1 MYHYLHICRYLDYKS
16 YLNFKI
22 ASVFLYN
29 NKLKLF
35 EKKNRRNNNLYYT
48 FDELELNLNNEINIE
63 ESKFHIG
70 SFCCNVTLVKKKKL
84 WWNYLVKEKKLPNL
98 EIDWN
103 KWKEQDE
110 SDEEL
115 FDYNIP
121 NNLEELMK

>member
-1 MYHYLHICRYLDYKS
+1 MSLAPKIKWSQDENN
-16 YLNFKI
+16 LNLVIQEPDMKNIDFNFENSKFTFKGE
-22 ASVFLYN
+22 S
-29 NKLKLF
+29 
-35 EKKNRRNNNLYYT
+35 NNNI
-48 FDELELNLNNEINIE
+48 FQIELNLNNEINIG

-70 SFCCNVTLVKKKKL
+70 SFSCNVTLVKKEKL

-103 KWKEQDE
+103 KWKDVDE
-110 SDEEL
+110 SDDEL

>member
-1 MYHYLHICRYLDYKS
+1 MSLAPKIKWSQDENN
-16 YLNFKI
+16 LNLVIQEPDMKNIDFNFENSKFTFKGE
-22 ASVFLYN
+22 S
-29 NKLKLF
+29 
-35 EKKNRRNNNLYYT
+35 NNNI
-48 FDELELNLNNEINIE
+48 FQIELNLNNEINIE